1 MVLDAEKH
9 TGPVL
14 SAGAADTRITPVGKL
29 LRAIR
34 LDELPQL
41 VNVLRGEMS
50 LVGPRPERPCFVR
63 RYEVEIP
70 GYRERHQVPP
80 GITGWAQVHGGYAIE
95 AEMKLRYD
103 LLYIYNWSL
112 WLDVKIM
119 FQTLATVCRRTGQ

>member
-1 MVLDAEKH
+1 ML
-9 TGPVL
+9 
-14 SAGAADTRITPVGKL
+14 
-29 LRAIR
+29 
-34 LDELPQL
+34 
-41 VNVLRGEMS
+41 
-50 LVGPRPERPCFVR
+50 
-63 RYEVEIP
+63 
-70 GYRERHQVPP
+70 P